1 MLAQG
6 FGQSSND
13 NVEEPQMERTY
24 GKAVETPIRD
34 MIDVE
39 GAMAA
44 FFSANEEWLPA
55 FRSLAHSPS
64 VPAMTFI
71 GGAHGEPID
80 DSTMGPWRKLDAI
93 PSSDADREKLSAFL
107 ESMHK
112 FLVDI
117 PVNESVEEDED
128 DLHFLEEGRR
138 MLAISRFHVL
148 SENRGGSVESHEA
161 LFSMCWSELVELRR
175 ADQENTGSLI
185 LLPDYDLAD
194 LRRFTDMNVL
204 RPLEWL
210 GLANQF
216 EVASLQ
222 RDSPAIRILH
232 KLQDM
237 PEDLPAE

>member
-1 MLAQG
+1 
-6 FGQSSND
+6 
-13 NVEEPQMERTY
+13 MERTY

-55 FRSLAHSPS
+55 FRSMAQSSS
-64 VPAMTFI
+64 VPAMTFL
-71 GGAHGEPID
+71 GGSFGEPVD
-80 DSTMGPWRKLDAI
+80 VTMGPWQQLEAV
-93 PSSDADREKLSAFL
+93 PSSDADREKLSSFL
-107 ESMHK
+107 TSMHQ

-117 PVNESVEEDED
+117 PVNESVEDDAD

-161 LFSMCWSELVELRR
+161 LFSTCWSELMELRR

-210 GLANQF
+210 GISHQF

-237 PEDLPAE
+237 PEGEETPEEDN